1 MDDINDK
8 TIIKP
13 SLFEN
18 SRGYKSSS
26 IILEYIFFIILILI
40 ILYSVYSNKDVPTNT
55 MILLKWLGITITC
68 STEGYK
74 INERICDVR
83 EKRNSNNNN
92 IDRSNS

>member
-1 MDDINDK
+1 MSISNNTSK
-8 TIIKP
+8 SVTMKP

-40 ILYSVYSNKDVPTNT
+40 ILYSIYSTKDIPTNT
-55 MILLKWLGITITC
+55 MILLKWLGIAITC

-83 EKRNSNNNN
+83 ESSNNNN
-92 IDRSNS
+92 RSNL